1 MNLHYGE
8 VIEIAEE
15 EGMRMGIV
23 RVGGAPKE
31 SAARSPDGRRCPVIS
46 FNLRRDGDQ
55 QGRRD
60 RRTRK
65 KKMCLAIPGKLIEIS
80 TDANGVRMGKAN
92 FGGIV
97 KQVCLEYTPEV
108 GMGDY
113 VLVHVGFAL
122 SKVDE
127 EEAART
133 YKALEQMQQLG
144 ELDTPDVTD
153 DEDPFPDESPPG
165 SISRAA

>member
-1 MNLHYGE
+1 
-8 VIEIAEE
+8 
-15 EGMRMGIV
+15 
-23 RVGGAPKE
+23 
-31 SAARSPDGRRCPVIS
+31 
-46 FNLRRDGDQ
+46 
-55 QGRRD
+55 
-60 RRTRK
+60 
-65 KKMCLAIPGKLIEIS
+65 MCLAIPGKLLEVS

-97 KQVCLEYTPEV
+97 KQVCLEYTPEA

-144 ELDTPDVTD
+144 ELDTPDMK
-153 DEDPFPDESPPG
+153 EDESPFPEAAPPG
-165 SISRAA
+165 SVSRAA